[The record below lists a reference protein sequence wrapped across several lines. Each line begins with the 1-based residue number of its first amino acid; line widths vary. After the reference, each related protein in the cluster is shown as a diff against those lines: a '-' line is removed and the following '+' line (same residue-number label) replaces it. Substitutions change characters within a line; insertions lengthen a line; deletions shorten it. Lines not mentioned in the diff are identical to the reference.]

1 MIQFSLSDRS
11 GMAPYRQIMQQVR
24 QAILTGRLGSGDQLP
39 AVREVVT
46 TIAINPNTVFKA
58 YRELE
63 HEGLVELRQGQGTF
77 VRQGPQTL
85 APSELAALRR
95 SLLRWMKEAQR
106 AGLQS
111 DTILAL
117 CAATLQDA
125 ERLLS
130 EETA

>member
-11 GMAPYRQIMQQVR
+11 GLAPYRQIIQQVR
-24 QAILTGRLGSGDQLP
+24 QAILTGRLKVGDQLP

-77 VRQGPQTL
+77 VRQGAQTM
-85 APSELAALRR
+85 APSELARLRR
-95 SLLRWMKEAQR
+95 SLLRWMR
-106 AGLQS
+106 VGLSAGLEH

-117 CAATLQDA
+117 CAATLQEA
-125 ERLLS
+125 QQLVS